1 MQNHQLYTHTVNPI
15 DNIPYGL
22 MYLEQQLYWQKVA
35 IAEKQKDKRCTHIK
49 HLRTSR
55 YPRFIF
61 LILFAPQIE
70 SYMASQYNDHA
81 L

>member
-35 IAEKQKDKRCTHIK
+35 IAEKQRQKGV
-49 HLRTSR
+49 
-55 YPRFIF
+55 
-61 LILFAPQIE
+61 LI
-70 SYMASQYNDHA
+70 
-81 L
+81 